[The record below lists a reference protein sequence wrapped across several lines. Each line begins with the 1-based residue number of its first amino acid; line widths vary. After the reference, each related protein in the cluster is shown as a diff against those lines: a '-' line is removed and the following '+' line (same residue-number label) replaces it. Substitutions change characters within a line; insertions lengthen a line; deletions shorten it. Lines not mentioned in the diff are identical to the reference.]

1 MTTALKAVFG
11 FFIGMEEILKKYLRK
26 NNYSKFD
33 IRAILFDMDGVLFD
47 SMSAHVKSWQQTFQE
62 LGFKSTTP
70 YEFYLHEGRVA
81 KSTINIISQR
91 ELKRNATKEEI
102 ESMYVRKTDLF
113 TKYDEGNVIP
123 GATEILED
131 LKKNNIGIV
140 LVTGSGQPSLLNRL
154 DVSFPGIFNKENM
167 VTAYNVSND
176 KPHPEPYLKG
186 LQKGGNLKPN
196 QAIVIENAPL
206 GIEAASRAGI
216 FTIAVNTG
224 PLDNSILEDAGAS
237 IIFDSMESLR
247 KELPEILRLF
257 KTINFNNLLS
267 L

>member
-1 MTTALKAVFG
+1 MTAQQAVFG
-11 FFIGMEEILKKYLRK
+11 FFIGMEEILKDYLRQ

-47 SMSAHVKSWQQTFQE
+47 SMPAHTKSWQQTFE
-62 LGFKSTTP
+62 EVNIKSTTP
-70 YEFYLHEGRVA
+70 EEFYLHEGRVA
-81 KSTINIISQR
+81 KSTINIIFMR
-91 ELKRNATKEEI
+91 ELNRNATKEEI
-102 ESMYVRKTDLF
+102 ASMYVRKTDLF
-113 TKYDEGNVIP
+113 TEYDEGNVIP
-123 GATEILED
+123 GATEIIQD
-131 LKKNNIGIV
+131 LQKDNIDIV

-154 DVSFPGIFNKENM
+154 DVSFPGIFSDKNM
-167 VTAYNVSND
+167 ITAFNVNND

-206 GIEAASRAGI
+206 GIEAAHKAGI

-224 PLDNSILEDAGAS
+224 PLDDSILKDAGAS
-237 IIFDSMESLR
+237 IVYDSMTSLR
-247 KELPEILRLF
+247 DELPEILRLI